1 MLFGLVPLLVV
12 VVGFRD
18 RPSRYGLT
26 LGEWRWGSALMLVG
40 CAVMTPIVLW
50 FATLPDVRAYYA
62 PERGAHR
69 RRHRDERHRADR
81 GRVRASGA
89 S

>member
-12 VVGFRD
+12 LLGFRD

-26 LGEWRWGSALMLVG
+26 LGDWRWGVGLMVVG
-40 CAVMTPIVLW
+40 CVVMTPIVLW
-50 FATLPDVRAYYA
+50 FATLPTSGPTTRRA
-62 PERGAHR
+62 R
-69 RRHRDERHRADR
+69 RRSATCSSPTR
-81 GRVRASGA
+81 S